1 MEYVDGTKIESKAN
15 KYTFVWRKNVERNID
30 KLKRQ
35 LAVLLSQVDDA
46 IAQDNAIKP
55 ESIEITPA
63 IICEITSRLKEELS
77 KEAPQAKEAKKA
89 LREKKKQIKEIE
101 KRRSLLQIMNR
112 RRKRSAR
119 ETPSARRT
127 PMPPSCA

>member
-77 KEAPQAKEAKKA
+77 KEGHRQK
-89 LREKKKQIKEIE
+89 
-101 KRRSLLQIMNR
+101 R
-112 RRKRSAR
+112 RRKHCVRKRSR
-119 ETPSARRT
+119 
-127 PMPPSCA
+127 

>member
-15 KYTFVWRKNVERNID
+15 KYTFVWRKNVDRNID

-46 IAQDNAIKP
+46 IAQDNASKT
-55 ESIEITPA
+55 ESIEITPD
-63 IICEITSRLKEELS
+63 IVCEITSRLKEELS
-77 KEAPQAKEAKKA
+77 KEAPQTKKA

-101 KRRSLLQIMNR
+101 
-112 RRKRSAR
+112 
-119 ETPSARRT
+119 
-127 PMPPSCA
+127 